1 MSIFIG
7 DVLGIVIGSVSGVLV
22 LVAVIA
28 IYVVYKKRQRR
39 KSWNFDLYE
48 IDPTS
53 QPKSAPIS
61 RYLSQKLLISFK
73 LKRDKQFR
81 KLILIAFTNTNDG
94 RNASQHTCNLFG
106 VIIIFFLV
114 HCISIIKKWLQS
126 SQSRENVNIIATE
139 IFFGQLLG
147 LQNNILKAY
156 QNLSSAT
163 S

>member
-61 RYLSQKLLISFK
+61 RYLS
-73 LKRDKQFR
+73 
-81 KLILIAFTNTNDG
+81 
-94 RNASQHTCNLFG
+94 
-106 VIIIFFLV
+106 
-114 HCISIIKKWLQS
+114 
-126 SQSRENVNIIATE
+126 
-139 IFFGQLLG
+139 
-147 LQNNILKAY
+147 
-156 QNLSSAT
+156 
-163 S
+163 